1 MAEDAMTGDDCPAGL
16 PPAVPAAVW
25 MLLGCLCFSS
35 MNGIVRH
42 LSQQELPT
50 LVIVFFRS
58 LFGLLAMLPWL
69 LRPGLASLR
78 PGRIDL
84 HTLRVALALVA
95 MVAWFYGLGLMPLA
109 EATALSFTTPLFASI
124 AAVLILGEVMR
135 ARRWTAILVGFAGAM
150 IILRPGFAEFTT
162 ATACVLGAALLMA
175 ISQTVVKLL
184 APLEHA
190 NATVFWLVL
199 MMTPLSL
206 LAALFDWQTPTL
218 SQLAWLLLL
227 GVVATLGHQAL
238 ARALRGAEATALYPL
253 DFTRLVFASAIG
265 YLAFA
270 EAPDSWTWIGAA
282 VIVSSSVY
290 IARREAVLRR
300 RSEQA

>member
-1 MAEDAMTGDDCPAGL
+1 MTGEDRPAGL

-35 MNGIVRH
+35 MNGVVRH

-150 IILRPGFAEFTT
+150 IILRPGFAEFST
-162 ATACVLGAALLMA
+162 ATACVLGAAL
-175 ISQTVVKLL
+175 
-184 APLEHA
+184 
-190 NATVFWLVL
+190 
-199 MMTPLSL
+199 
-206 LAALFDWQTPTL
+206 
-218 SQLAWLLLL
+218 
-227 GVVATLGHQAL
+227 
-238 ARALRGAEATALYPL
+238 
-253 DFTRLVFASAIG
+253 
-265 YLAFA
+265 
-270 EAPDSWTWIGAA
+270 
-282 VIVSSSVY
+282 
-290 IARREAVLRR
+290 
-300 RSEQA
+300 

>member
-1 MAEDAMTGDDCPAGL
+1 
-16 PPAVPAAVW
+16 
-25 MLLGCLCFSS
+25 
-35 MNGIVRH
+35 
-42 LSQQELPT
+42 
-50 LVIVFFRS
+50 
-58 LFGLLAMLPWL
+58 
-69 LRPGLASLR
+69 
-78 PGRIDL
+78 
-84 HTLRVALALVA
+84 
-95 MVAWFYGLGLMPLA
+95 
-109 EATALSFTTPLFASI
+109 
-124 AAVLILGEVMR
+124 MR

-206 LAALFDWQTPTL
+206 LAALFYWQTPTL

-270 EAPDSWTWIGAA
+270 EVPDSWTWIGAA

-300 RSEQA
+300 RLEQA